1 MTMVQSAEGH
11 EHPAEGDL
19 LVFSFG
25 DREGQVIEPDDV
37 DPEGSPIFAYPMDAD
52 SRHVASE
59 SRLNEVILLRLEPA
73 DLSVETAG
81 RSALG
86 IVAYSA
92 VCTHTGCE
100 VSDWEEDTKRLRCP
114 CHESEFDPSDNG
126 RVMYGPAP
134 LRLAALPLMITGGV
148 LSVAGAFSG
157 PLGAQ
162 DP

>member
-52 SRHVASE
+52 SGHVASE

-73 DLSVETAG
+73 ALSVETAG

-86 IVAYSA
+86 SSPI
-92 VCTHTGCE
+92 
-100 VSDWEEDTKRLRCP
+100 RP
-114 CHESEFDPSDNG
+114 CART
-126 RVMYGPAP
+126 RVV
-134 LRLAALPLMITGGV
+134 R
-148 LSVAGAFSG
+148 
-157 PLGAQ
+157 
-162 DP
+162 